1 MPILRLSSQRRLHE
15 RDHRH
20 EPARAGF
27 DAEPAGSLRDLR
39 SQVQPEK
46 GMDEAKL
53 KKACQDFEAVF
64 IGQIWK
70 QMRASVP
77 KEGMLHS
84 KEEESYL
91 SMFDQELSVKMAR
104 SGGIGLSDMLY
115 ANLSE
120 RLVNASRDTARRA
133 LAAPGPPAAGKIQP
147 QPGRGVQPRTLA
159 ASRPSTRRRCW
170 PGASSSRIPG
180 GQDKVGAC
188 PPIWMT
194 PCGSCAW
201 TARMIC
207 RLSGPGEILAGSAPP
222 PARVGREGT
231 LKRSR

>member
-1 MPILRLSSQRRLHE
+1 MNDIITTGLPEPDPTQSLQE
-15 RDHRH
+15 R
-20 EPARAGF
+20 
-27 DAEPAGSLRDLR
+27 LRDLR
-39 SQVQPEK
+39 SRVQPEK

-91 SMFDQELSVKMAR
+91 SMFDQELSVKMSQ

-120 RLVNASRDTARRA
+120 RLVNASRDTTSTAPLHPLDHPASNPSQTRNQ
-133 LAAPGPPAAGKIQP
+133 AAA
-147 QPGRGVQPRTLA
+147 VQPRTLA
-159 ASRPSTRRRCW
+159 ALTAQHEAEMLARRIEQR
-170 PGASSSRIPG
+170 S
-180 GQDKVGAC
+180 D
-188 PPIWMT
+188 
-194 PCGSCAW
+194 
-201 TARMIC
+201 
-207 RLSGPGEILAGSAPP
+207 LSGAEKAQAVPTDLEDALRVVRMDGE
-222 PARVGREGT
+222 EGP
-231 LKRSR
+231 